1 MENWAES
8 ELGTA
13 DFGDKRLTERFVKI
27 ATDLAANPEG
37 SVPQASGDW
46 AGTKGA
52 YRFWDNKN
60 VTPERI
66 REPHRE
72 KAIERAKEYGTI
84 LAAQDTMAVNYA
96 THKAT
101 KGLGPIDAH
110 RTQGILVHSVL
121 AISPDGVPCGLLHQ
135 KVWSRN
141 KEDVRTKEER
151 RKLPI
156 EEKESYRWLESVE
169 ATKNAVS
176 AETHIITVADRE
188 ADIFE
193 LFVLPRPK
201 NMDLL
206 IRAKQNRCVQVED
219 LKLKKLWESVEAVS
233 ESSET
238 MTTHLEHIPGVPERD
253 VTFTLRWR
261 TVTILVPAQKK
272 KKYQNVTLTAIL
284 VTEKEPPEGAEPL
297 SWLLLTSLKVETFA
311 QAALCVR
318 WYRLR
323 WLIERYHFVL
333 KSGCGL
339 EELQL
344 ETAERLERALATFCV
359 VAWRLLWL
367 TYQTRQTPN
376 DSCEVAFQTYEW
388 QALYAFT
395 HKTNVLPPT
404 PPSLHEATLLVAKLG
419 GFLARASDGEPG
431 VKTIWRGLRRLDDL
445 SSMWLLLHSFASPT
459 TFMSYG

>member
-8 ELGTA
+8 ELGA
-13 DFGDKRLTERFVKI
+13 ANFGDKRLTERFVKVARDI
-27 ATDLAANPEG
+27 AANPEG
-37 SVPQASGDW
+37 SVPQASDGW

-52 YRFWDNKN
+52 YRFWDNEK
-60 VTPERI
+60 VTPEKI
-66 REPHRE
+66 REAHRE
-72 KAIERAKEYGTI
+72 KAVERAKEYGTI
-84 LAAQDTMAVNYA
+84 LAIQDTMAVNYA

-110 RTQGILVHSVL
+110 GTQGVLVHSVL
-121 AISPDGVPCGLLHQ
+121 AVSPDGVPCGILHQ
-135 KVWSRN
+135 QVWSRN
-141 KEDVRTKEER
+141 ENDLRTKEER
-151 RKLPI
+151 KKLPI
-156 EEKESYRWLESVE
+156 EEKESYRWLESAE
-169 ATKNAVS
+169 ATKKAVP

-193 LFVLPRPK
+193 LFALSRPD

-206 IRAKQNRCVQVED
+206 IRATQNRRVQTED
-219 LKLKKLWESVEAVS
+219 PKMKKLWESVE
-233 ESSET
+233 SSEKSSEKVT
-238 MTTHLEHIPGVPERD
+238 VHLEHIPGVPERD
-253 VTFTLRWR
+253 ATFTLQWQ
-261 TVTILVPAQKK
+261 TLTILVPAHKK
-272 KKYQNVTLTAIL
+272 KKYQSVTLTAVLAIE
-284 VTEKEPPEGAEPL
+284 TEPPEGAEPL
-297 SWLLLTSLKVETFA
+297 SWLLLTSLPVQTFA

-323 WLIERYHFVL
+323 WIIERYHFVL

-339 EELQL
+339 EKLQL

-367 TYQTRQTPN
+367 TYQSRQTPDN
-376 DSCEVAFQTYEW
+376 SCEVAFQIHEW

-395 HKTNVLPPT
+395 HQTNVLPST
-404 PPSLHEATLLVAKLG
+404 PPSLHETTVLVAKLG

-459 TFMSYG
+459 NPMSYG